1 MSSNAVSRLHHAL
14 TSRGIKVSSGGAG
27 GGLFRFRCPAHGGK
41 RDSVTAS
48 MGDDGRVL
56 LHCHS
61 KGCSAEQ
68 ITAAVSLTL
77 ADLHPA
83 PSRTSA
89 PKRDRRKV
97 DIDGRQ
103 LTLHETKDA
112 AIRAAGYGLAKS
124 LEHGGVAFESNTTP
138 AHVFDY
144 FHASG
149 EPAFSVC
156 RWHVAT
162 AEGRRKELRQIRKVE
177 GGWVVAGPSANE
189 QRPLYRLKELLT
201 ADPCRPVYI
210 VEGERAVDALRGA
223 GFVAVTSAG
232 GSSKPGATDWT
243 PLAGRGVIV
252 LPDND
257 AAGERYASKVAS
269 ILRTLRP
276 QPGIAIA
283 RLRDDF
289 SGLPEK
295 GDAVEWLAARNGESF
310 QQLQQ
315 RLDSL
320 PDITEEIIGAAT
332 DSADDAAGAS
342 GDDVREEGGKLLQFR
357 DAWAAS
363 FKPQPLKPVLI
374 EGLLRRG
381 ETANIIASTK
391 TGKSWFALQL
401 LFSVASG
408 REFLGRRVAP
418 GPVVLMDN
426 ELHTETL
433 ENRLFE
439 IGRAMELGPDHVKHP
454 FEYLSLRGNWRDFD
468 GVAKLCKSRFKR
480 GEISLFCLDAKYR
493 FFVGGLEE
501 NSNEDQ
507 AEFHNA
513 VDAFAEEM
521 DSAVVL
527 VHHSS
532 KGSQE
537 GRAITDIGS
546 GGGSQARA
554 VDCHAVMRPHSLEAH
569 GVLEAAVRSF
579 PAVEPATIRFDWP
592 LWSLAAGVTPEIA
605 KSGSNR
611 ESRREM
617 AAKLRAELATC
628 GEWMTLSKLAERLG
642 TKSGRAGFRE
652 AIRELRDAGEVEYR
666 NDYPVPRRKD
676 PTEAIRLKVQI

>member
-27 GGLFRFRCPAHGGK
+27 GGLFRFPCPAHGGK

-48 MGDDGRVL
+48 MGDDGRAL
-56 LHCHS
+56 LCCHS

-68 ITAAVSLTL
+68 IAAAVGLTL

-83 PSRTSA
+83 PSRTS
-89 PKRDRRKV
+89 KKSERRRV
-97 DIDGRQ
+97 IVDGRE
-103 LTLHETKDA
+103 LTLHPDKDA
-112 AIRAAGYGLAKS
+112 AIKAAAFGVSKAAGVVFDANAPPS
-124 LEHGGVAFESNTTP
+124 FT
-138 AHVFDY
+138 FDY
-144 FHASG
+144 FHESG

-156 RWHVAT
+156 RWHVET
-162 AEGRRKELRQIRKVE
+162 PEGRRKELRQIRRVDA
-177 GGWVVAGPSANE
+177 GGWVVAGPAPNAA
-189 QRPLYRLKELLT
+189 RPLYRLPELLT

-210 VEGERAVDALRGA
+210 CEGEKAVDALRGA

-257 AAGERYASKVAS
+257 GAGERFAAAVVG
-269 ILRTLRP
+269 ILRKLRP
-276 QPGIAIA
+276 AAGVSVG
-283 RLRDDF
+283 RLRDDCPE
-289 SGLPEK
+289 LPTK
-295 GDAVEWLAARNGESF
+295 GDSVEWLAARKGESYR
-310 QQLQQ
+310 QLQR
-315 RLDSL
+315 RLDEL
-320 PDITEEIIGAAT
+320 PDITEEIIGAAD
-332 DSADDAAGAS
+332 DSADDAAGEPV
-342 GDDVREEGGKLLQFR
+342 DVREEGGKLLQFK
-357 DAWAAS
+357 DAWQAS
-363 FKPQPLKPVLI
+363 FRPAPLRPVLI

-418 GPVVLMDN
+418 GPVVLLDN
-426 ELHTETL
+426 ELHSETL

-439 IGRAMELGPDHVKHP
+439 IGRAMELGPNAVKHP

-480 GEISLFCLDAKYR
+480 GEVSLFCLDAKYR

-513 VDAFAEEM
+513 VDAFASEM
-521 DSAVVL
+521 DAAVVL
-527 VHHSS
+527 IHHST
-532 KGSQE
+532 KGDQS
-537 GRAITDIGS
+537 GRSVVDIGS

-554 VDCHAVMRPHSLEAH
+554 VDCHAVIRPHPLDAH

-592 LWSLAAGVTPEIA
+592 LWSVAAGVTPEVLKA
-605 KSGSNR
+605 GSNR
-611 ESRREM
+611 ESRREIT
-617 AAKLRAELATC
+617 AKLRAELATC
-628 GEWMTLSKLAERLG
+628 GDEWLTLSKIAERLG

-652 AIRELRDAGEVEYR
+652 ALRELQETGEVEYR
-666 NDYPVPRRKD
+666 NDFKAPRRKD
-676 PTEAIRLKVQI
+676 PTEAIRPKVQT